1 MEGGGAVDLQRVLN
15 EWSEQIA
22 ARLTSGI
29 VSFRESSLGMAQQ
42 IALRVRKVSGAMS
55 GKCSL
60 VSAEDSIDM
69 AIPKDHAEMF
79 DTLRLRFK
87 PYSHHTLNSRNS
99 ESSPANSRT
108 SLPSGTALT
117 SRTSRTSRT
126 SYSPYRTAVGVAQR
140 FVKASSSEQ
149 ASILRN
155 DVPMLLA
162 EIQAAHRSGPGMH
175 VMGKRR

>member
-69 AIPKDHAEMF
+69 ALPKDHAEMF

-87 PYSHHTLNSRNS
+87 PYSHHTLNSR
-99 ESSPANSRT
+99 T
-108 SLPSGTALT
+108 SLTSLT
-117 SRTSRTSRT
+117 SRTSRTSHT